1 MPDLEPPASSDDD
14 PIEPLGGLSRLT
26 ASVDGDAATSA
37 FNRLRRRR
45 SHRRRAVA
53 GLGVVAVFVAGA
65 VVVSAAVGGDD
76 DDRRTGQVVAGPDGG
91 GGGGDRTSTP
101 TDTTAVPVVASDVED
116 HGLRLELEAPRSGV
130 VGTRIRL
137 TVRMRNVSSETIQ
150 IGTASGCTDPVGVS
164 LVPST
169 STDSSGGPSLVP
181 GTNGQ
186 WDGDLSTL
194 SEHLRDTR
202 GNPSSVATD
211 VDAIG
216 VRSLVCPT
224 VLLPPISLEPDQ
236 EVVQEMALDLR
247 WGTGRPTADQV
258 LLVQT
263 GGRGAGGQEKGAELR
278 VPFRLDDDPDRSATV
293 DAAVDPGGIPSAPTL
308 EDWVALTLPVPN
320 GGVQTYETDLTWWQ
334 GYWELW
340 IDPKFSDGNVSGPL
354 RIRWEADRGRVTDVR
369 MVWTGNGGAD
379 DDPDAPDD
387 GGPPD
392 QVRYHLD

>member
-14 PIEPLGGLSRLT
+14 PIEPIRGLSRLT

-53 GLGVVAVFVAGA
+53 GLGVVAVFVASA
-65 VVVSAAVGGDD
+65 VVVSAAVGGD

-91 GGGGDRTSTP
+91 GGGGDRTS
-101 TDTTAVPVVASDVED
+101 DVED
-116 HGLRLELEAPRSGV
+116 HGLRLDLEAPRSGV

-169 STDSSGGPSLVP
+169 STNSSGGSSLVP
-181 GTNGQ
+181 GTNGP

-194 SEHLRDTR
+194 SEHLGDTR
-202 GNPSSVATD
+202 GNPSSVATG

-216 VRSLVCPT
+216 VRSLVCPRM
-224 VLLPPISLEPDQ
+224 LLPPLSLEPDQ

-247 WGTGRPTADQV
+247 WGTGRPPADQV

-278 VPFRLDDDPDRSATV
+278 VPFQLDDDPDRSATV

-320 GGVQTYETDLTWWQ
+320 GIVQTYETDLTWWQ

-340 IDPKFSDGNVSGPL
+340 IDPKFRDGNVSGPL

-369 MVWTGNGGAD
+369 MVWTGPGGAD